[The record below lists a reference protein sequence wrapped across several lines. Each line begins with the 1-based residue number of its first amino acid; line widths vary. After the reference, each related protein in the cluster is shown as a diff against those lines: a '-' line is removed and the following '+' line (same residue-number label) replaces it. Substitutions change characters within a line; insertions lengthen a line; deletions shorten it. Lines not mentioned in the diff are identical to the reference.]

1 MISEKEVVYV
11 IGLYEQLLNNANVLL
26 MTAFDWFKDSYRAIV
41 LKALSNVDDR
51 SFIIAT
57 CERINDDE
65 ERESTL
71 CILIP
76 YDCLVDD
83 YLGNN
88 KKVDPKRLILL

>member
-1 MISEKEVVYV
+1 MVNEKEVVYV
-11 IGLYEQLLNNANVLL
+11 IGLYEQLLSNANVLL
-26 MTAFDWFKDSYRAIV
+26 MRAFDWFKDSYRAIV

-51 SFIIAT
+51 SFILAT

-65 ERESTL
+65 KRESTL
-71 CILIP
+71 RILIP

-88 KKVDPKRLILL
+88 KKVDPERLILL